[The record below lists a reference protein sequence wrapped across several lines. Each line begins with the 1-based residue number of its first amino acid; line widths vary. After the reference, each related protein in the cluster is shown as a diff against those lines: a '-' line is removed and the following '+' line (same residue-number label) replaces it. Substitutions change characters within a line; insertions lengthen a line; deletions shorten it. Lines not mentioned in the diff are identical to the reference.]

1 MEQQR
6 LDATTLRQMA
16 GLFTQTEAAA
26 ALDIGIWT
34 FFGRV
39 RSGAWPKPGTAAPIA
54 RRRMPRRFDITI
66 AGEINL
72 DLILYGLPEQMP
84 LERELLG
91 NDFRLTLGSSSA
103 ILAHNLAAL
112 GVTVGFITLL
122 GEDPLGGI
130 ALERLA
136 EKGVDLSRVKRVA
149 GGTSTGVSILL
160 HHGARRHI
168 LTYPGTMFEMT
179 ASDLD
184 MEYLASGRHFH
195 LSSLFLQKA
204 LQPDLPRVF
213 RELKAAGLTL
223 SLDTNDDPEDRWES
237 GLDELLGLVDIFLPN
252 DDEAC
257 RISGKADAESAIES
271 LAMRVPLV
279 AVKCGKRG
287 SLVQAGNQRWH
298 VPAEVVTPID
308 TIGAGDSF
316 NAGFLAAYLRGEAPD
331 ACAAFGNRTAALS
344 TLRPGG
350 TESFR
355 DSSLVQKLLA
365 DVG

>member
-1 MEQQR
+1 M
-6 LDATTLRQMA
+6 
-16 GLFTQTEAAA
+16 
-26 ALDIGIWT
+26 
-34 FFGRV
+34 
-39 RSGAWPKPGTAAPIA
+39 KKH
-54 RRRMPRRFDITI
+54 FDVTI

-72 DLILYGLPEQMP
+72 DLIFYGFPDVMP
-84 LERELLG
+84 VERELLAS
-91 NDFRLTLGSSSA
+91 DFRLTLGSSSA

-112 GVTVGFITLL
+112 GVSVGFITRL
-122 GEDPLGGI
+122 GDDALGAI

-136 EKGVDLSRVKRVA
+136 EKGVDLTRVKRVS
-149 GGTSTGVSILL
+149 GGTSTGVTVLL
-160 HHGARRHI
+160 NHDGKRHI
-168 LTYPGTMFEMT
+168 LTYPGTMSEMT
-179 ASDLD
+179 AADLD
-184 MEYLASGRHFH
+184 MAYLASGRHFH
-195 LSSLFLQKA
+195 LSSLYLQKA
-204 LQPDLPRVF
+204 LQPDLPRIC
-213 RELKAAGLTL
+213 RELKAEGLTL
-223 SLDTNDDPEDRWES
+223 SLDTNDDPDDKW
-237 GLDELLGLVDIFLPN
+237 GGALDELLGIVDIFLPN

-316 NAGFLAAYLRGEAPD
+316 NAGFLAAYLRGEAPN

-344 TLRPGG
+344 TQRPGG
-350 TESFR
+350 TEAFR